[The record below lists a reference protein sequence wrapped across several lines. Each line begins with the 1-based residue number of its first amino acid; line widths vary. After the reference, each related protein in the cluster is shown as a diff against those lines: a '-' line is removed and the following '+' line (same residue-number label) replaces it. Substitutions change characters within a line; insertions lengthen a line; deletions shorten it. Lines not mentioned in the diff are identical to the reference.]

1 MDKIKY
7 LSRINLFQ
15 DLDMEELQ
23 QMESIAP
30 ILVTKK
36 GTLITAPN
44 KSQKRLYLIK
54 CGKVRMYTITNN
66 GKELTIDVLGVGHI
80 FGEIS
85 LFATGSHLIY
95 AKAIEDSV
103 ICSIDKVQFEQIII
117 EKPDI
122 ALKIIKILSTRLK
135 EMEEMLE
142 LMAYGSVRNKL
153 LFLLN
158 RLSEKFG
165 EPLNEHAGVG
175 PEWFQLGVKVTHQ
188 ELASMMG
195 SIRETVTEL
204 LNELISEGVVNRT
217 STRGF
222 FIIHRQRLKETI
234 ESTM

>member
-7 LSRINLFQ
+7 LSRINLFH
-15 DLDMEELQ
+15 DLDIEELQ

-30 ILVTKK
+30 ITVTKK
-36 GTLITAPN
+36 GTLITSPN

-54 CGKVRMYTITNN
+54 WGKVRMYTISNN
-66 GKELTIDVLGVGHI
+66 GKELTIDVLGSGHI

-85 LFATGSHLIY
+85 LFAPGSHLIY
-95 AKAIEDSV
+95 TKAIEDSV
-103 ICSIDKVQFEQIII
+103 ICSIDKVQFEQIIM

-135 EMEEMLE
+135 EMEEMME
-142 LMAYGSVRNKL
+142 QMAYGSVRNKL

-165 EPLNEHAGVG
+165 EPLNEHAGG
-175 PEWFQLGVKVTHQ
+175 ETEWIQLGVKVTHQ

-222 FIIHRQRLKETI
+222 FIIHLKRLKETI
-234 ESTM
+234 ENTI

>member
-15 DLDMEELQ
+15 DLDIRELQ

-30 ILVTKK
+30 ITVTKK

-44 KSQKRLYLIK
+44 KSQKRVYLIK
-54 CGKVRMYTITNN
+54 SGKVRMYTISNN

-85 LFATGSHLIY
+85 LFAPGSHLIY

-103 ICSIDKVQFEQIII
+103 ICSIDRVQFEQIIM

-135 EMEEMLE
+135 EMEEMME
-142 LMAYGSVRNKL
+142 QMAYGSVRNKL

-165 EPLNEHAGVG
+165 QPLSEHAGVE
-175 PEWFQLGVKVTHQ
+175 PEWIQLGVKVTHQ

-204 LNELISEGVVNRT
+204 FNELISEGVVNRT

>member
-1 MDKIKY
+1 MK
-7 LSRINLFQ
+7 
-15 DLDMEELQ
+15 ELQ

-30 ILVTKK
+30 ITVTKK
-36 GTLITAPN
+36 GTLITTPN

-54 CGKVRMYTITNN
+54 FGKVRMYTLSSG
-66 GKELTIDVLGVGHI
+66 GKELTIDVLGTGHI

-85 LFATGSHLIY
+85 LFAPGSHLIY

-103 ICSIDKVQFEQIII
+103 ICSIDKVQFEQIIM

-122 ALKIIKILSTRLK
+122 SLKLIKILSTRLK
-135 EMEEMLE
+135 EMEEMME
-142 LMAYGSVRNKL
+142 QMAYGSVRNKL

-165 EPLNEHAGVG
+165 EPIDEHSAVDTEWVQIGVR
-175 PEWFQLGVKVTHQ
+175 VTHQ

-217 STRGF
+217 STRGL
-222 FIIHRQRLKETI
+222 FIIHRQRLKE
-234 ESTM
+234 SLDNTM

>member
-7 LSRINLFQ
+7 LSRINLFD
-15 DLDMEELQ
+15 DLNIEELQ

-30 ILVTKK
+30 ITVTKK
-36 GTLITAPN
+36 GTLITSPN
-44 KSQKRLYLIK
+44 TSQKRLYLIK
-54 CGKVRMYTITNN
+54 SGKVRMYTISND
-66 GKELTIDVLGVGHI
+66 GKELTIDVLGTGHV

-85 LFATGSHLIY
+85 LFAPGPHYIY
-95 AKAIEDSV
+95 SKAIEDSV
-103 ICSIDKVQFEQIII
+103 ICSIDKVQFEQIIM

-135 EMEEMLE
+135 EMEEMME
-142 LMAYGSVRNKL
+142 QMAYGSVRNKL

-165 EPLNEHAGVG
+165 EPLKEHADGEN
-175 PEWFQLGVKVTHQ
+175 EWIQLGVKVTHQ

-195 SIRETVTEL
+195 SVRETVTEL
-204 LNELISEGVVNRT
+204 LNELNSEGVVNRT

-222 FIIHRQRLKETI
+222 FIIHLKRLKETI
-234 ESTM
+234 ENTI

>member
-7 LSRINLFQ
+7 LSRINLFD
-15 DLDMEELQ
+15 DLDIEELQ

-30 ILVTKK
+30 ITVTKK
-36 GTLITAPN
+36 GTLITSPN

-54 CGKVRMYTITNN
+54 SGKVRMYTISND
-66 GKELTIDVLGVGHI
+66 GKELTIDVLGTGHV

-85 LFATGSHLIY
+85 LFAPGPHYIY
-95 AKAIEDSV
+95 SKAIEDSV
-103 ICSIDKVQFEQIII
+103 ICSIDKVQFEQTIM

-135 EMEEMLE
+135 EMEEMME
-142 LMAYGSVRNKL
+142 QMAYGSVRNKL

-165 EPLNEHAGVG
+165 EPLKEHADDEN
-175 PEWFQLGVKVTHQ
+175 EWIQLGVKVTHQ

-195 SIRETVTEL
+195 SVRETVTEL

-222 FIIHRQRLKETI
+222 FIIHLKRLKETI
-234 ESTM
+234 ENTI

>member
-7 LSRINLFQ
+7 LSRINLFH
-15 DLDMEELQ
+15 DLDIQELQ

-30 ILVTKK
+30 IRVTKK
-36 GTLITAPN
+36 GTLITAPHKN
-44 KSQKRLYLIK
+44 QKRLYLIK
-54 CGKVRMYTITNN
+54 SGKVRMYTLSNS
-66 GKELTIDVLGVGHI
+66 GKELTIDILGAGHI

-85 LFATGSHLIY
+85 LFAPGSHLIY
-95 AKAIEDSV
+95 AKAIENSI
-103 ICSIDKVQFEQIII
+103 ICSIDKIQFEQVLM
-117 EKPDI
+117 EKPVI
-122 ALKIIKILSTRLK
+122 ALKIIKVLSTRLK
-135 EMEEMLE
+135 EMEEMME
-142 LMAYGSVRNKL
+142 QMAYGSVRNKL

-165 EPLNEHAGVG
+165 EPLNENAAVQN
-175 PEWFQLGVKVTHQ
+175 EWIQIGVKVTHQ

-234 ESTM
+234 ENTI

>member
-1 MDKIKY
+1 
-7 LSRINLFQ
+7 
-15 DLDMEELQ
+15 
-23 QMESIAP
+23 MESITP
-30 ILVTKK
+30 ITVTKK
-36 GTLITAPN
+36 GTLITTPDT
-44 KSQKRLYLIK
+44 SQQRVYLIK
-54 CGKVRMYTITNN
+54 SGKVRMFTISKN
-66 GKELTIDVLGVGHI
+66 GNELTIDVLGVGHI

-85 LFATGSHLIY
+85 LFAPGSHHIY

-103 ICSIDKVQFEQIII
+103 ICSIDRVQFEQIIM

-122 ALKIIKILSTRLK
+122 ALKIIKAQSTRLK
-135 EMEEMLE
+135 EMEEMME
-142 LMAYGSVRNKL
+142 IMAYGSVRNKL

-165 EPLNEHAGVG
+165 EPLNEHAGVE
-175 PEWFQLGVKVTHQ
+175 PEWIQLGVKVTHQ

-222 FIIHRQRLKETI
+222 FIIHRQRLMETM

>member
-15 DLDMEELQ
+15 DLDMKELQ

-85 LFATGSHLIY
+85 LFAPGSHLIY

-158 RLSEKFG
+158 RLTEKFG

-175 PEWFQLGVKVTHQ
+175 PEWIQLGVKVTHQ

-204 LNELISEGVVNRT
+204 LNELTSEGVVNRT